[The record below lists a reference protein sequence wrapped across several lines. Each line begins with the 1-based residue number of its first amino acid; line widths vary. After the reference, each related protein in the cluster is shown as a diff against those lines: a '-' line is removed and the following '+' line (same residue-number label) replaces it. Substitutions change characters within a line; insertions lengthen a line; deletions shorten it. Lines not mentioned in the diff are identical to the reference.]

1 MPKSYII
8 IAVALVIAIAS
19 AVVLTIFYSRKAEI
33 EKLKQKYRRLTF
45 LSPKAADETLRL
57 QIIKLRNKRPGRTE
71 KWYIEKAIYDLE
83 RNRR

>member
-1 MPKSYII
+1 MTKII
-8 IAVALVIAIAS
+8 LIALVLVIAIAA
-19 AVVLTIFYSRKAEI
+19 AVVLTIFYSRKSEI

-45 LSPKAADETLRL
+45 MPPNAADETLRL
-57 QIIKLRNKRPGRTE
+57 QIIKLKNKQPGRTE

>member
-8 IAVALVIAIAS
+8 IALILVIAIAA
-19 AVVLTIFYSRKAEI
+19 AVVSTIFYSRKAEI

-57 QIIKLRNKRPGRTE
+57 QIIKLRNKRPGRSE